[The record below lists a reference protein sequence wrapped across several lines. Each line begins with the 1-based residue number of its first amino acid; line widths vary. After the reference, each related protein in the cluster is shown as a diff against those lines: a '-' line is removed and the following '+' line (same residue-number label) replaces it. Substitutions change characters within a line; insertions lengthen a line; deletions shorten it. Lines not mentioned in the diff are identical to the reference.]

1 MSKKKKQKIIMKQ
14 IIGVSLIFLFLLTFW
29 GSIKWAN
36 YQHAFDVNNI
46 RISGYKIVEEIDY
59 QKIVNEFNI
68 QTIQSADLKKISVK
82 IERHPFVK
90 AARISRHYPN
100 QLRINI
106 VERIPLA
113 ILNLESILMIDNEG
127 FILPDQGYSQGALIP
142 ILSGFNSAKDLY
154 PEGEKTYSIKV
165 KEAVSI
171 LSKILNGYPE
181 LYENISELTLNK
193 DDEYVI
199 ILADQP
205 TRVILGKDEIL
216 TKLNILKNFDQALGL
231 RKLTDYQFLDMR
243 YKKQLIAKEWT

>member
-14 IIGVSLIFLFLLTFW
+14 IISVSLTFLFLLTFW

-46 RISGYKIVEEIDY
+46 RISGYKIVKETDY
-59 QKIVNEFNI
+59 QKIVNEFDI
-68 QTIQSADLKKISVK
+68 QTINSADLQKIAIK
-82 IERHPFVK
+82 IEKHPFVK

-100 QLRINI
+100 QLRVDI

-127 FILPDQGYSQGALIP
+127 FILSDQVYSQDALIP
-142 ILSGFNSAKDLY
+142 VLSGFNSAKDLY

-171 LSKILNGYPE
+171 LTKVLNGYPE

-193 DDEYVI
+193 DDEFVI
-199 ILADQP
+199 ILVDRP

-216 TKLNILKNFDQALGL
+216 TKLNILKNFDQALGQ
-231 RKLTDYQFLDMR
+231 RKLTDYRLLDMR
-243 YKKQLIAKEWT
+243 YKKQLIAKDWT